1 MSLSGLMAWFKVRP
15 KFVALLQLLF
25 GLSAVMAGLFYV
37 HSLHTSG
44 LLLLPENFEE
54 KRGAMRDYRSV
65 VSPGGKSA
73 PTYQGH
79 FGISGQ
85 HDHYYVSGFS
95 RDFVL
100 NELPKATTVSCSFR
114 RAEIFKVESD
124 GMRRCFGF
132 AVDGRVVRSL
142 EKSIAEQ
149 DFFNTV
155 LQWINI
161 AFVVAGFWLSSLG
174 VLGMRGVVL

>member
-1 MSLSGLMAWFKVRP
+1 MSFSGLIAWFNARP

-25 GLSAVMAGLFYV
+25 GLYAVLAGLFYV

-54 KRGAMRDYRSV
+54 KRGVMRDYRSV
-65 VSPGGKSA
+65 TSPGGKSA
-73 PTYQGH
+73 STYQGH
-79 FGISGQ
+79 FSISGQ
-85 HDHYYVSGFS
+85 HDHYYVAGFS

-100 NELPKATTVSCSFR
+100 NELPKTTTVSCSIR
-114 RAEIFKVESD
+114 RAEVFKVESE
-124 GMRRCFGF
+124 GRHRCFGF

-142 EKSIAEQ
+142 EKAIAEQ
-149 DFFNTV
+149 NFFDTV
-155 LQWINI
+155 LQLINI